1 MKRFQTL
8 LVNQRRIHHSK
19 QKPFRFLSSERTLS
33 TAAISSNDPETEKVQ
48 NPHFPHVFQPL
59 DLGPHIGHLP
69 NRVIMGSM
77 HTGLEGHSIPKFLV
91 PLLKPD
97 VNHDTL
103 HAMAAYFTERAQGGV
118 GLMVTGGIAP
128 NKAGWVG
135 PFAAKLTTA
144 SEMELHKEVTS
155 AVHSVQIPTT
165 TGEPSERARIC
176 LQILHAGRYSHH
188 PFAVSSSKTK
198 SPISMFE
205 ARELSTTEVHETISD
220 FVNCAVLAK
229 EAGYD
234 GVEIMGSEGYLI
246 NQFLVTHTNS
256 RMDEYGGED
265 FQNRMRFAVDIV
277 KETRQAV
284 GPDFIL
290 IFRLSMLD
298 LIKDGSS
305 WEEVKVLAQALEDA
319 GATILNTGIGWHEAR
334 VPTIATSVP
343 RGGFAWVTKKLKE
356 ENIVNLPLCATN
368 RINAPHVAERILKD
382 GCADLVSMARP
393 FLADSFILEKAREG
407 RVEEINSCI
416 ACNQACL
423 DHAFVGKTASCL
435 VNPRACHET
444 ELQIETNSVPVEKR
458 LRIGVVGS
466 GPAGLAFA
474 TTAATIGHDVVLY
487 DEANEIGGQF
497 NMAKRIPGKEE
508 FHETIRYFNWQCN
521 NLERKGNLEMRLGT
535 NISSTD
541 MENDTSIDKWILAT
555 GVSPRTPS
563 ISGVDH
569 PKVLSYIDVLRN
581 NAKVG
586 HKVAIIGAG
595 GIGFDVAE
603 YLLHKN
609 ETSDHDITA
618 DEVSISDFLSDWNVD
633 PNNQNRGGVLTQSV
647 KNKTSSHQSRRQ
659 ITLMQR
665 KRGKVGKNLGKT
677 TGWIHRST
685 LLKSNAVDMLD
696 SVTYDKIDEEGNLH
710 ITVIKGKE
718 KEKRILEVDNIILC
732 AGQLPKNHL
741 QEEAPE
747 QIYKNVFA
755 IGGAYEALELDAKRA
770 IDMGT
775 RLALNICD
783 DSIIPGK
790 YELSSGKGPEEKM
803 FEVLTKVMK

>member
-1 MKRFQTL
+1 MKHFRKLINPRRF
-8 LVNQRRIHHSK
+8 NSSK
-19 QKPFRFLSSERTLS
+19 QKPFRFLTSERCLS
-33 TAAISSNDPETEKVQ
+33 TASASSNDYETEESSQ
-48 NPHFPHVFQPL
+48 NPHFPQTFQPL
-59 DLGPHIGHLP
+59 DLGPDIGRLP
-69 NRVIMGSM
+69 NRVLMGSM
-77 HTGLEGHSIPKFLV
+77 HTGLEGHSIPKLIV
-91 PLLKPD
+91 PLLRAD
-97 VNHDTL
+97 VNHDSL
-103 HAMAAYFTERAQGGV
+103 HAMAKYFEERAKGGV

-128 NKAGWVG
+128 NKAGWLG
-135 PFAAKLTTA
+135 PFAAKLDSV
-144 SEMELHKEVTS
+144 SEMELHKEVTQ
-155 AVHSVQIPTT
+155 AVHSVQIPTEGGG
-165 TGEPSERARIC
+165 GETARIC

-188 PFAVSSSKTK
+188 PFAVSASKTK

-205 ARELSTTEVHETISD
+205 ARSLTTTEVHSTISD

-246 NQFLVTHTNS
+246 NQFLVKHTNH
-256 RMDEYGGED
+256 RTDEYGGDD
-265 FQNRMRFAVDIV
+265 FLNRMRFAQEIV
-277 KETRQAV
+277 QETRSAV
-284 GPDFIL
+284 GKDFII

-305 WEEVKVLAQALEDA
+305 WEEVKVMAQALEDA

-334 VPTIATSVP
+334 IPTIATSVP
-343 RGGFAWVTKKLKE
+343 RGGYAWVTKKLKD
-356 ENIVNLPLCATN
+356 ENIVDLPLCATN
-368 RINAPHVAERILKD
+368 RINAPHVAERILAD
-382 GCADLVSMARP
+382 DCADLVSMARP
-393 FLADSFILEKAREG
+393 FLADPYIVEKAREG

-416 ACNQACL
+416 GCNQACL

-435 VNPRACHET
+435 VNPVACHET
-444 ELQIETNSVPVEKR
+444 ELQIEKNSVPLEKR

-474 TTAATIGHDVVLY
+474 TTAATIGHDVVLL

-508 FHETIRYFNWQCN
+508 FHETVRYFNWQLN
-521 NLERKGNLEMRLGT
+521 NLERKGNLEMRLG
-535 NISSTD
+535 NKISSTD
-541 MENDTSIDKWILAT
+541 MEQDKSIDKWILAT

-563 ISGVDH
+563 IPGIDH

-581 NAKVG
+581 KAKVG
-586 HKVAIIGAG
+586 NKVAIIGAG

-603 YLLHKN
+603 YLIHQN
-609 ETSDHDITA
+609 DHDLTA
-618 DEVSISDFLSDWNVD
+618 DEVSISDFLSDWDVD
-633 PNNQNRGGVLTQSV
+633 PKNQNRGGLLAQSGE
-647 KNKTSSHQSRRQ
+647 NKASSNQSRRH

-665 KRGKVGKNLGKT
+665 KKGKLGKNLGKT

-696 SVTYDKIDEEGNLH
+696 SVTYDEIDGEGNLH
-710 ITVIKGKE
+710 ITVTQGKN
-718 KEKRILEVDNIILC
+718 KEKRMLEVDNIILC

-741 QEEAPE
+741 QEEVPE
-747 QIYKNVFA
+747 QVAQNVFT

-783 DSIIPGK
+783 DSVIPGK
-790 YELSSGKGPEEKM
+790 YELDSGKGPEEKM
-803 FEVLTKVMK
+803 FEVLSSIMK